1 MEDHET
7 GSRPD
12 LEIRTRSEDGDLSVV
27 LVESKV
33 GFSVASH
40 ILVRL
45 DTHECLTSARM
56 PFRKGAD
63 MKTVL
68 DRDVI
73 VDGVR
78 IAYRDGEG
86 GGRPV
91 VLVHGTPSH
100 SYIWREVIPPLE
112 SEGYRLLAFDLL
124 GYGRSERPL
133 DRDTSVAA
141 QARIL
146 ERLLDFWGVE
156 QADIVGHD
164 IGGATAMIF
173 TVSKPERVGRLL
185 LIDTVS
191 YDSWPSET
199 WQKIIRDHLHEYHR
213 MTLEE
218 FRQMMVRQ
226 LTMTV
231 CCKERMS
238 KDVLEAYLAPLA
250 GEMGKASF
258 FTHQVNHYDSHY
270 TEEITKDLKDLTV
283 PVRILWGA
291 EDEWQPV
298 SYAKRLAR
306 DIPGAG
312 LSIIPEAGHFV
323 MEDAPEKV
331 VTEIRDFLYT
341 S

>member
-1 MEDHET
+1 MET
-7 GSRPD
+7 
-12 LEIRTRSEDGDLSVV
+12 VV
-27 LVESKV
+27 
-33 GFSVASH
+33 
-40 ILVRL
+40 
-45 DTHECLTSARM
+45 DQ
-56 PFRKGAD
+56 
-63 MKTVL
+63 
-68 DRDVI
+68 DVV

-86 GGRPV
+86 DGRPV

-133 DRDTSVAA
+133 ESDTSAAA

-146 ERLLDFWGVE
+146 EQLLDFWGVE

-173 TVSKPERVGRLL
+173 SVNRPERVGKLL

-199 WQKIIRDHLHEYHR
+199 WQKIIRDHLHQYHR

-218 FRQMMVRQ
+218 FRKMMVRQ

-231 CCKERMS
+231 CRKERMS
-238 KDVLEAYLAPLA
+238 KEVLEAYLAPLA
-250 GEMGKASF
+250 GEIGKATF
-258 FTHQVNHYDSHY
+258 FTHQVNLYDSRY
-270 TEEITKDLKDLTV
+270 TEEITVDFKYLTM
-283 PVRILWGA
+283 PVKILWGA

-298 SYAKRLAR
+298 SYAKRLAS
-306 DIPGAG
+306 DIPAADLG
-312 LSIIPEAGHFV
+312 IIQEAGHFL
-323 MEDAPEKV
+323 MEDAPEKL
-331 VTEIRDFLYT
+331 VTEVRDFLYR